1 MSTSQ
6 DAPVNDIKP
15 TDNTTED
22 GTISNSDS
30 AQTTDPSTV
39 ASGENT
45 APAPTSD
52 TSTAAPGENTAP
64 APTSDTSTAAPGEN
78 TAPAS
83 STTSDPSDDTDVQTQ
98 ANEPEA
104 PATDD
109 TQTRLQ
115 NLENIVQMLELEVD
129 AEGDQIEQQQEAID
143 VLERKI
149 HNRRR

>member
-1 MSTSQ
+1 MATIMSTSQ

-39 ASGENT
+39 AS
-45 APAPTSD
+45 
-52 TSTAAPGENTAP
+52 GENTAP